1 MATESD
7 RYNYEAE
14 LDDES
19 DGLQFGK
26 FKGLTPV
33 QVASTEKGRQWMVWA
48 HRNAIQWIGS
58 EELVRKV
65 FHLEQQL
72 YEPREK
78 SRARTEQAPSVS
90 VAEFEAAMLEAYG
103 CFPKQIWQRW

>member
-1 MATESD
+1 MED
-7 RYNYEAE
+7 RYNYESE
-14 LDDES
+14 LDDEN

-48 HRNAIQWIGS
+48 HNNAIQWIGS

-65 FHLEQQL
+65 FST
-72 YEPREK
+72 EK
-78 SRARTEQAPSVS
+78 QVYCARQNMQRNNPPPAGDITVEA
-90 VAEFEAAMLEAYG
+90 FEAAMIEAYG
-103 CFPKQIWQRW
+103 CFPKPLWIRY